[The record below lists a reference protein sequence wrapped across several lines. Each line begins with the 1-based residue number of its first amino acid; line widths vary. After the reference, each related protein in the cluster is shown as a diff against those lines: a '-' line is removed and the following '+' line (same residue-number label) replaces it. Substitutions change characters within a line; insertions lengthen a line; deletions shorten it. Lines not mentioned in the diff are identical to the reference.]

1 MIYNYKFLKIVIFTN
16 LNSEVFQYIFMMNFL
31 KKHS

>member
-16 LNSEVFQYIFMMNFL
+16 LNSEVFQYIFMMNL
-31 KKHS
+31 